1 MKKDVKD
8 IIQKEETHLNNLL
21 EQEDLSA
28 FKGMVDE
35 LRDTWTK
42 KQMFR
47 TETEARFSVLQDN
60 RYPTK
65 AAKYWQC
72 VREQSSYLDNL
83 MSLSFDY
90 RSNEAKI
97 KWLEGKVEKEK
108 DEYKTTKY
116 QIDLDECRFA
126 KASMEKTA
134 RHRMREI
141 KMWSKLKKEFNDG
154 SFNEKDEYKATK
166 YQIDIDECRF
176 AKASMEKVAKHR
188 MREIKMW
195 SGLKKEFN
203 DGSFN
208 DKDVNQHQLESYGM
222 QYAEKARQLTE
233 NSSDTDKFNVLGQL
247 QSLQRIRKSGELE
260 NSYKEKEQLEQ
271 HGKPKV

>member
-1 MKKDVKD
+1 MKKDVREV
-8 IIQKEETHLNNLL
+8 IQGEEPHLNNLL
-21 EQEDLSA
+21 TQEDLSS

-83 MSLSFDY
+83 MALSFDY
-90 RSNEAKI
+90 RRNEAKI
-97 KWLEGKVEKEK
+97 KWLEK
-108 DEYKTTKY
+108 
-116 QIDLDECRFA
+116 
-126 KASMEKTA
+126 
-134 RHRMREI
+134 
-141 KMWSKLKKEFNDG
+141 KLKKE
-154 SFNEKDEYKATK
+154 EDEYKATK
-166 YQIDIDECRF
+166 YQIDLDEARF
-176 AKASMEKVAKHR
+176 GKASMEKVAKHR

-195 SGLKKEFN
+195 SKLKKEFN

-208 DKDVNQHQLESYGM
+208 DKDVNQHQLESYGIM
-222 QYAEKARQLTE
+222 YADKAKGITKGTSE
-233 NSSDTDKFNVLGQL
+233 AEVFNIMGQL
-247 QSLQRIRKSGELE
+247 RSLQRIKASGELE
-260 NSYKEKEQLEQ
+260 NKTEKKEQITNDL
-271 HGKPKV
+271 GAKPKF

>member
-1 MKKDVKD
+1 MTDKKDVKD

-21 EQEDLSA
+21 EPQDLTD

-65 AAKYWQC
+65 ASKYWQC

-83 MSLSFDY
+83 MTLSFDY
-90 RSNEAKI
+90 RRNEAKI
-97 KWLEGKVEKEK
+97 TWLEKKIDKEE
-108 DEYKTTKY
+108 DEYKRTKY
-116 QIDLDECRFA
+116 QIDLDEARF
-126 KASMEKTA
+126 
-134 RHRMREI
+134 
-141 KMWSKLKKEFNDG
+141 G
-154 SFNEKDEYKATK
+154 
-166 YQIDIDECRF
+166 
-176 AKASMEKVAKHR
+176 KASMEKVAKHR

-195 SGLKKEFN
+195 SKLKGEFN

-208 DKDVNQHQLESYGM
+208 DKDVNQHQLESYGL
-222 QYAEKARQLTE
+222 QYHEKAKTLNE
-233 NSSDTDKFNVLGQL
+233 NSNESEIFNVMGQL
-247 QSLQRIRKSGELE
+247 QSLQRIKKSGELE
-260 NSYKEKEQLEQ
+260 QSYEKKEQITQ

>member
-8 IIQKEETHLNNLL
+8 IIKKEEIHLNNLL

-28 FKGMVDE
+28 FKSMVDE

-60 RYPTK
+60 RYPTR

-72 VREQSSYLDNL
+72 VREQSTYLDNL
-83 MSLSFDY
+83 MALSFDY
-90 RSNEAKI
+90 RRNDAKI
-97 KWLEGKVEKEK
+97 KWLEKKIGKEE
-108 DEYKTTKY
+108 
-116 QIDLDECRFA
+116 
-126 KASMEKTA
+126 
-134 RHRMREI
+134 
-141 KMWSKLKKEFNDG
+141 
-154 SFNEKDEYKATK
+154 DEYKATK
-166 YQIDIDECRF
+166 YQIDLDECKF

-195 SGLKKEFN
+195 SKLKEEFN

-208 DKDVNQHQLESYGM
+208 DKDVNQHQLESYYKMYLG
-222 QYAEKARQLTE
+222 KAKNMNNNTPE
-233 NSSDTDKFNVLGQL
+233 SEAFNIMGQL
-247 QSLQRIRKSGELE
+247 RSLERIKQSGELE
-260 NSYKEKEQLEQ
+260 NKTEKKEELPTY
-271 HGKPKV
+271 GKPSS

>member
-65 AAKYWQC
+65 ASKYWQC
-72 VREQSSYLDNL
+72 VREQSTYLDNL
-83 MSLSFDY
+83 MTLSFDY
-90 RSNEAKI
+90 RRNEAKI

-108 DEYKTTKY
+108 DEYKQTKY
-116 QIDLDECRFA
+116 QIDL
-126 KASMEKTA
+126 
-134 RHRMREI
+134 
-141 KMWSKLKKEFNDG
+141 
-154 SFNEKDEYKATK
+154 
-166 YQIDIDECRF
+166 DECRF

-195 SGLKKEFN
+195 SKLKKEFN

-222 QYAEKARQLTE
+222 QYAAKAKTLNK
-233 NSSDTDKFNVLGQL
+233 NSSDTDVFNVMGQL
-247 QSLQRIRKSGELE
+247 ESLKRIRKSGELE
-260 NSYKEKEQLEQ
+260 QSYTNKEQIEQ
-271 HGKPKV
+271 HGKPKY

>member
-1 MKKDVKD
+1 MKKDVREV
-8 IIQKEETHLNNLL
+8 IQGEEPHLNNLL
-21 EQEDLSA
+21 TQDDLSS

-83 MSLSFDY
+83 MALSFDY
-90 RSNEAKI
+90 RRNEAKI
-97 KWLEGKVEKEK
+97 KWLEKKIDKE
-108 DEYKTTKY
+108 E
-116 QIDLDECRFA
+116 
-126 KASMEKTA
+126 
-134 RHRMREI
+134 
-141 KMWSKLKKEFNDG
+141 
-154 SFNEKDEYKATK
+154 DEYKATK
-166 YQIDIDECRF
+166 YQIDLDESRF
-176 AKASMEKVAKHR
+176 GKASMEKVAKHR

-195 SGLKKEFN
+195 SKLKSEFN

-208 DKDVNQHQLESYGM
+208 DKDVNQHQLESYTKMYSGKAKGITDGTSE
-222 QYAEKARQLTE
+222 AEV
-233 NSSDTDKFNVLGQL
+233 FNIIGQL
-247 QSLQRIRKSGELE
+247 RSLERIKSTGELE
-260 NSYKEKEQLEQ
+260 NKTEKKEQITNDL
-271 HGKPKV
+271 GAKPKV

>member
-72 VREQSSYLDNL
+72 VREQSTYLDNL
-83 MSLSFDY
+83 MTLSFDY
-90 RSNEAKI
+90 RRNEAKI
-97 KWLEGKVEKEK
+97 KWLENKVEKEEDDYRK
-108 DEYKTTKY
+108 TKY
-116 QIDLDECRFA
+116 EIDL
-126 KASMEKTA
+126 
-134 RHRMREI
+134 
-141 KMWSKLKKEFNDG
+141 
-154 SFNEKDEYKATK
+154 
-166 YQIDIDECRF
+166 DECRF

-195 SGLKKEFN
+195 SKLNKEFN

-208 DKDVNQHQLESYGM
+208 DKDVNQHQLESYGR
-222 QYAEKARQLTE
+222 QYAQKAKTLNA
-233 NSSDTDKFNVLGQL
+233 NSSDTDIFNVMGQL
-247 QSLQRIRKSGELE
+247 ESLKRIRASGELE
-260 NSYKEKEQLEQ
+260 QSYQEKEQITQ
-271 HGKPKV
+271 HGKPKDQI

>member
-1 MKKDVKD
+1 MEKDMKKDVKD
-8 IIQKEETHLNNLL
+8 IIQKEEAHLNNLL
-21 EQEDLSA
+21 TTDDLSA

-83 MSLSFDY
+83 MTLSFDY
-90 RSNEAKI
+90 RRNEAKI
-97 KWLEGKVEKEK
+97 KWLESKVEKEK
-108 DEYKTTKY
+108 DEYKQTKY
-116 QIDLDECRFA
+116 QIDL
-126 KASMEKTA
+126 
-134 RHRMREI
+134 
-141 KMWSKLKKEFNDG
+141 
-154 SFNEKDEYKATK
+154 
-166 YQIDIDECRF
+166 DECRF

-195 SGLKKEFN
+195 SKLKGEFN

-208 DKDVNQHQLESYGM
+208 DKDVNQHQLESYGL
-222 QYAEKARQLTE
+222 QYHEKAKTLNA
-233 NSSDTDKFNVLGQL
+233 NSSESEIFNVMGQL
-247 QSLQRIRKSGELE
+247 QSLQRIKKSGELE
-260 NSYKEKEQLEQ
+260 SSYTETEKLTQ

>member
-8 IIQKEETHLNNLL
+8 LIQQEETHLNNLL
-21 EQEDLSA
+21 EVNDLND

-83 MSLSFDY
+83 MTLSFDY
-90 RSNEAKI
+90 RRNEAKI
-97 KWLEGKVEKEK
+97 KWLKGKVEKEQ
-108 DEYKTTKY
+108 DEYKLSKY
-116 QIDLDECRFA
+116 EIDLDECRFA

-134 RHRMREI
+134 KHRMREI
-141 KMWSKLKKEFNDG
+141 KMWSKLK
-154 SFNEKDEYKATK
+154 A
-166 YQIDIDECRF
+166 
-176 AKASMEKVAKHR
+176 
-188 MREIKMW
+188 
-195 SGLKKEFN
+195 EFN

-208 DKDVNQHQLESYGM
+208 DQDVNQHQLESYGL
-222 QYAEKARQLTE
+222 QYAAKAKQLNE

-247 QSLQRIRKSGELE
+247 QSLQRIKKTGELE
-260 NSYKEKEQLEQ
+260 SSYKEKEQIT
-271 HGKPKV
+271 HNGKTKY

>member
-8 IIQKEETHLNNLL
+8 LIQQEETHLNNLL
-21 EQEDLSA
+21 EQNDLSD
-28 FKGMVDE
+28 FKGMVEE

-42 KQMFR
+42 KQVFR

-83 MSLSFDY
+83 MTLSFDY
-90 RSNEAKI
+90 RRNEAKI
-97 KWLEGKVEKEK
+97 KWLEKKIDKEE
-108 DEYKTTKY
+108 DDYKKTKY
-116 QIDLDECRFA
+116 EINLDEARF
-126 KASMEKTA
+126 
-134 RHRMREI
+134 
-141 KMWSKLKKEFNDG
+141 G
-154 SFNEKDEYKATK
+154 
-166 YQIDIDECRF
+166 
-176 AKASMEKVAKHR
+176 KASMEKVAKHR

-208 DKDVNQHQLESYGM
+208 DKDVNDHQLESYGM
-222 QYAEKARQLTE
+222 QYYEKSKTLNE
-233 NSSDTDKFNVLGQL
+233 HSDQNEVFNVMGQL
-247 QSLQRIRKSGELE
+247 QSLQRIKKSGELE
-260 NSYKEKEQLEQ
+260 NNTEKKEQLTQ
-271 HGKPKV
+271 HGKPKS

>member
-1 MKKDVKD
+1 MKKNVKD
-8 IIQKEETHLNNLL
+8 IIQKEEIHLNNLL

-72 VREQSSYLDNL
+72 VREQSTYLDNL
-83 MSLSFDY
+83 MALSFDY
-90 RSNEAKI
+90 RRNDAKI
-97 KWLEGKVEKEK
+97 KWLEKKIDKEE
-108 DEYKTTKY
+108 DEYKATKY
-116 QIDLDECRFA
+116 QIDLDECKFG

-154 SFNEKDEYKATK
+154 SFN
-166 YQIDIDECRF
+166 
-176 AKASMEKVAKHR
+176 
-188 MREIKMW
+188 
-195 SGLKKEFN
+195 
-203 DGSFN
+203 

-222 QYAEKARQLTE
+222 QYHEKAKTLNA
-233 NSSDTDKFNVLGQL
+233 NSSESEVFNVMGQL
-247 QSLQRIRKSGELE
+247 QSLQRIKKSGELE
-260 NSYKEKEQLEQ
+260 SSYKETERLTQ
-271 HGKPKV
+271 HEKPKV

>member
-90 RSNEAKI
+90 RRNEAKI
-97 KWLEGKVEKEK
+97 KWLESKVEKEE

-154 SFNEKDEYKATK
+154 SFN
-166 YQIDIDECRF
+166 
-176 AKASMEKVAKHR
+176 
-188 MREIKMW
+188 
-195 SGLKKEFN
+195 
-203 DGSFN
+203 
-208 DKDVNQHQLESYGM
+208 DKDVNQHQLESYGL
-222 QYAEKARQLTE
+222 QYHEKAKTLNS
-233 NSSDTDKFNVLGQL
+233 NSSEAEIFNVMGQL
-247 QSLQRIRKSGELE
+247 QSLQRIKKSGEQE
-260 NSYKEKEQLEQ
+260 NSNKEKEQITQ

>member
-21 EQEDLSA
+21 EPSDLSA

-90 RSNEAKI
+90 RRNDAKI
-97 KWLEGKVEKEK
+97 TWLEKKIDKE
-108 DEYKTTKY
+108 EYDYKKIKY
-116 QIDLDECRFA
+116 QIDLDEARFG

-141 KMWSKLKKEFNDG
+141 KMWSKLK
-154 SFNEKDEYKATK
+154 S
-166 YQIDIDECRF
+166 
-176 AKASMEKVAKHR
+176 
-188 MREIKMW
+188 
-195 SGLKKEFN
+195 EFN

-208 DKDVNQHQLESYGM
+208 DKDVNQHQLESYGL
-222 QYAEKARQLTE
+222 QYHEKAKTLNA
-233 NSSDTDKFNVLGQL
+233 NSSESEIFNVMGQL
-247 QSLQRIRKSGELE
+247 QSLQRIKKSGELE
-260 NSYKEKEQLEQ
+260 SSYKEKEQLTQ
-271 HGKPKV
+271 HGKPKD

>member
-1 MKKDVKD
+1 MKKDVKEV
-8 IIQKEETHLNNLL
+8 IQQEEPHLNNLL
-21 EQEDLSA
+21 TQEDLSD

-65 AAKYWQC
+65 ASKYWQC
-72 VREQSSYLDNL
+72 VREQSTYLDNL

-90 RSNEAKI
+90 RRNDAKI
-97 KWLEGKVEKEK
+97 KWLENKIKKEE
-108 DEYKTTKY
+108 DEYKLTKH
-116 QIDLDECRFA
+116 QIDLDEARFG

-141 KMWSKLKKEFNDG
+141 KMWSMLK
-154 SFNEKDEYKATK
+154 
-166 YQIDIDECRF
+166 R
-176 AKASMEKVAKHR
+176 
-188 MREIKMW
+188 
-195 SGLKKEFN
+195 EFN

-208 DKDVNQHQLESYGM
+208 DKDVNQHQLESYGL
-222 QYAEKARQLTE
+222 QYAAKAKTLNA
-233 NSSDTDKFNVLGQL
+233 NSNEAEVFNVMGQL
-247 QSLQRIRKSGELE
+247 QSLQRIKKSGELE
-260 NSYKEKEQLEQ
+260 SSYEEKEQITQ
-271 HGKPKV
+271 HGKPKD

>member
-1 MKKDVKD
+1 MKKDVKEV
-8 IIQKEETHLNNLL
+8 IQQEETHLNNLL
-21 EQEDLSA
+21 EPSDLKD

-83 MSLSFDY
+83 MHLSFDY
-90 RSNEAKI
+90 RRNDAKI
-97 KWLEGKVEKEK
+97 TWLEGKINKEE
-108 DEYKTTKY
+108 DDYKRTKY
-116 QIDLDECRFA
+116 QIDLDEAKFG
-126 KASMEKTA
+126 KASMEKVA

-141 KMWSKLKKEFNDG
+141 KMWSKLKG
-154 SFNEKDEYKATK
+154 
-166 YQIDIDECRF
+166 
-176 AKASMEKVAKHR
+176 
-188 MREIKMW
+188 
-195 SGLKKEFN
+195 EFN

-222 QYAEKARQLTE
+222 QYHEKAKTLNA
-233 NSSDTDKFNVLGQL
+233 NSSESEIFNVMGQL
-247 QSLQRIRKSGELE
+247 QSLQRIKKSGELE
-260 NSYKEKEQLEQ
+260 NSYKEKEKLEQ
-271 HGKPKV
+271 HGKPKS

>member
-1 MKKDVKD
+1 MKKDVKEV
-8 IIQKEETHLNNLL
+8 IQGEETHLNNLL
-21 EQEDLSA
+21 EPTDLTD

-90 RSNEAKI
+90 RRNEAKI
-97 KWLEGKVEKEK
+97 KWLEGKVEKE
-108 DEYKTTKY
+108 E
-116 QIDLDECRFA
+116 
-126 KASMEKTA
+126 
-134 RHRMREI
+134 
-141 KMWSKLKKEFNDG
+141 
-154 SFNEKDEYKATK
+154 DEYKATK
-166 YQIDIDECRF
+166 YKIDLDEAIF
-176 AKASMEKVAKHR
+176 GKASMEKVAKHR

-222 QYAEKARQLTE
+222 QYAEKAKTLTPQ
-233 NSSDTDKFNVLGQL
+233 SSEAEVFNIMGQL
-247 QSLQRIRKSGELE
+247 QSLQRIKKSGELE
-260 NSYKEKEQLEQ
+260 NKTEKKEEL
-271 HGKPKV
+271 PNI

>member
-1 MKKDVKD
+1 MKKDVKEV
-8 IIQKEETHLNNLL
+8 IQGEETHLNNLL

-28 FKGMVDE
+28 FKSMVDE

-83 MSLSFDY
+83 MTLSFDY
-90 RSNEAKI
+90 RRNEAKI
-97 KWLEGKVEKEK
+97 KWLKKKTESEQ
-108 DEYKTTKY
+108 DEYKLTKY
-116 QIDLDECRFA
+116 QIDLDEAKFG

-134 RHRMREI
+134 KHRMREI
-141 KMWSKLKKEFNDG
+141 KMWSKLKG
-154 SFNEKDEYKATK
+154 
-166 YQIDIDECRF
+166 
-176 AKASMEKVAKHR
+176 
-188 MREIKMW
+188 
-195 SGLKKEFN
+195 EFN

-222 QYAEKARQLTE
+222 QYHEKAKSL
-233 NSSDTDKFNVLGQL
+233 NASSSEAEVFNIMGQL
-247 QSLQRIRKSGELE
+247 QSLQRIKKSGELE
-260 NSYKEKEQLEQ
+260 NSYKEKEQIEQ
-271 HGKPKV
+271 HGKPKP